1 MNNKSERLTA
11 GLDPAQREAL
21 GNLEELVEVLAS
33 DGGAP
38 DPGPTD
44 HARLLTTLEPH
55 LPPLAPALAN
65 GSKAERQLS
74 TIVSR
79 AWGAVEAQ
87 AALLRAPFWWAGA
100 LVLLLGLGAALLK
113 GSGLL
118 PLLFVFLTPVLA
130 AAGVA
135 YAFRPET
142 RTLWELER
150 LTPVRPLELLYTR
163 LLIILAFDAFLSLVL
178 LAMVWVQAPQ
188 LVLWR
193 FLLAWLGPM
202 LALTGLA
209 LYATVRWGPT
219 PGAVLPLG
227 LWGAFVLVG
236 WWQAVAQAEASS
248 ARIVSAGET
257 VTWLLSQINTSTT
270 ILVACLLATALGLLL
285 LGQAGRWVMEER
297 GA

>member
-1 MNNKSERLTA
+1 MNDKSKRLTA

-21 GNLEELVEVLAS
+21 GDLEDVVEALAG
-33 DGGAP
+33 DGEAP
-38 DPGPTD
+38 EPSPTD
-44 HARLLTTLEPH
+44 HARLLATLEPY
-55 LPPLAPALAN
+55 LPPSTPVPAK
-65 GSKAERQLS
+65 GSEAERQLS
-74 TIVSR
+74 AIVSR
-79 AWGAVEAQ
+79 AWSVVWTQ
-87 AALLRAPFWWAGA
+87 TALLRAPFWWAGA
-100 LVLLLGLGAALLK
+100 LLLLGLGGVLLK
-113 GSGLL
+113 GNGLL
-118 PLLFVFLTPVLA
+118 PLIFVFLTPVLS

-163 LLIILAFDAFLSLVL
+163 LLVVLTFDAFLSLVL
-178 LAMVWVQAPQ
+178 LTMAWLQVPQ

-219 PGAVLPLG
+219 AGAVLPMG
-227 LWGAFVLVG
+227 IWGAFVLVG

-248 ARIVSAGET
+248 ARIVSAGEA
-257 VTWLLSQINTSTT
+257 VAWLLSQINTSTAV
-270 ILVACLLATALGLLL
+270 LAACLLAAALGLLL

-297 GA
+297 WA